1 LTNAITFAKSIA
13 LSYGEWFI
21 YSSLIYDT
29 TIDRKM
35 TLMLHAKRC
44 LDAVFDK

>member
-1 LTNAITFAKSIA
+1 MQLLLQKVLHCHMANGLFTA
-13 LSYGEWFI
+13 LSI
-21 YSSLIYDT
+21 DT